1 MPLPLSVC
9 RLETADEVKCGK
21 AMTDKALAGEVK
33 VMWERIIFGLI
44 VVFMSLPWIIVLV
57 KITNKL

>member
-1 MPLPLSVC
+1 MWQ
-9 RLETADEVKCGK
+9 A
-21 AMTDKALAGEVK
+21 TDKAVAGEIK

-44 VVFMSLPWIIVLV
+44 VVFMSLPWIIVLG

>member
-21 AMTDKALAGEVK
+21 AMTDKALAGESVN
-33 VMWERIIFGLI
+33 
-44 VVFMSLPWIIVLV
+44 LV
-57 KITNKL
+57 GELYVR

>member
-9 RLETADEVKCGK
+9 RLETADEVKCGN
-21 AMTDKALAGEVK
+21 ATDKAVAGEIK

-44 VVFMSLPWIIVLV
+44 VVFMSLPWLIVLG